1 MKQKIQCEIEIEAD
15 CEMEFV
21 GVRRAEAG
29 EYYFDDGG
37 FHRAIDR
44 TLHRSL
50 IFRPVE
56 PPLEL
61 ETPVFVSLIN
71 NGNLKLGYDD
81 AFFELTELMQVNK
94 PQARDLAKILNYWAE
109 KGKLPKVKLK
119 EQHD

>member
-15 CEMEFV
+15 CEMEYV
-21 GVRRAEAG
+21 GYRKAEAG
-29 EYYFDDGG
+29 ECYLVNEELRFCDSY
-37 FHRAIDR
+37 
-44 TLHRSL
+44 TTCSYP

-81 AFFELTELMQVNK
+81 TFFELTELMQVNK

-109 KGKLPKVKLK
+109 KGELPKVKLRG
-119 EQHD
+119 E